1 MTRLFKPLQILT
13 FLTISTTLSLG
24 SIKAIAHQVEIS
36 KDVGGTVHVEPND
49 APRAGEPTLA
59 WFALTQRGGQA
70 IPLSDCDCQL
80 TVYAVSGTGEN
91 DGAIATP
98 ALTPLSVEGY
108 ENVPSATITFPGVG
122 AYELVITGQPS
133 AAATFQP
140 FELRFDVTV
149 ATIAPSAPAPTP
161 TTLSEAAPRDS
172 ESTPETNGRKFSS
185 GVAIALIPLAILG
198 LGWVIFKS
206 RQPSLPSDDGEP

>member
-13 FLTISTTLSLG
+13 FLTVSTAISLG
-24 SIKAIAHQVEIS
+24 SIKAIAHQVQTS
-36 KDVGGTVHVEPND
+36 TDVGGTVHVEPND

-80 TVYAVSGTGEN
+80 AVYAVSGTGEN
-91 DGAIATP
+91 DRAIATP

-108 ENVPSATITFPGVG
+108 ENVPSATIIFPTVG
-122 AYELVITGQPS
+122 AYELVMTGQPTADAS
-133 AAATFQP
+133 FQP

-149 ATIAPSAPAPTP
+149 ATIAPNPPAPPP
-161 TTLSEAAPRDS
+161 TTLSEATPRDS
-172 ESTPETNGRKFSS
+172 ESTPEANRRKSSS
-185 GVAIALIPLAILG
+185 GVAIALLPLAILG

-206 RQPSLPSDDGEP
+206 RQPSLPSDDGES